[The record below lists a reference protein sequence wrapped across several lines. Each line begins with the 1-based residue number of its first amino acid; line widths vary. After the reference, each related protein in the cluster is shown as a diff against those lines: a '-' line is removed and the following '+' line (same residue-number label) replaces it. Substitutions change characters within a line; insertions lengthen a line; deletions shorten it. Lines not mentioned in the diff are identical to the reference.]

1 MLSQVIHEKIEL
13 YDQAQK
19 KLQELYEASGA
30 PAGVGHRRGAG
41 LGGRYSKKKM
51 MNKAQKD
58 AVFLESLYNETIGAK
73 TQNPQVKQA
82 YDQLVTEAMVYATK
96 ILQEAD
102 LEPKTVSPA
111 IEYANVIS
119 ESDMV
124 AHYKRAFNIIL
135 EQEFNK
141 PNLRSEIIEEFG
153 FGPGADAGNGCE
165 TKRVVGPGVKGLIV
179 KCVKSGILD
188 QNDPEAAI
196 KYLAAEKAVKN
207 GLMNTILPLK
217 ALKFAE
223 ERANELPDEYTELFG
238 NTLTENIQNF
248 KNTVAKLAAI
258 VAPFIFMKALEESGL
273 INQVKFNP
281 VKLAGMSAQLDADGD
296 FDGDEDSANEVA

>member
-19 KLQELYEASGA
+19 KLKELYEANGIS
-30 PAGVGHRRGAG
+30 AGVGHRRGAG
-41 LGGRYSKKKM
+41 LGSRYSKKKM
-51 MNKAQKD
+51 MNKVKKD

-73 TQNPQVKQA
+73 TQNFQVKQV
-82 YDQLVTEAMVYATK
+82 YDQLVTEAMVYAAK

-111 IEYANVIS
+111 VEYAKIIS
-119 ESDMV
+119 ENDV
-124 AHYKRAFNIIL
+124 ITHYKRSFNIIL

-153 FGPGADAGNGCE
+153 FGPDAGAGNGCE
-165 TKRVVGPGVKGLIV
+165 AKRIIGPGVKGLII

-196 KYLAAEKAVKN
+196 KYLAAERAVKS

-217 ALKFAE
+217 ALEFAE
-223 ERANELPDEYTELFG
+223 ERANELPENYTELFG
-238 NTLTENIQNF
+238 NTLAENIQNF

-273 INQVKFNP
+273 VDQVKFNP
-281 VKLAGMSAQLDADGD
+281 VKLAGMSMQFDTDGD
-296 FDGDEDSANEVA
+296 FDGSEDSANEVA